1 MRPMLTDHPVR
12 AAYPAVMGDSKPFD
26 RTAAEVVLTTL
37 RRKPRVRQFT
47 DMSLL
52 RSAALTGAMLVVGAL
67 LLAGRLAPDSM
78 AQTPP
83 DRSEVVLVLDFS
95 ASILGDV
102 ANRDRFA
109 AALDRIADR
118 VDATSSDLSA
128 GDATVSIVQF
138 AATAADYP
146 GCIDLKLIE
155 SPQTIARFA
164 DCLRSAAT
172 AYRRGLDPALTRKLG
187 TATNYVA
194 AMEQAARHLA
204 VDAVRPA
211 LILFTDGKHDVQ
223 GVPVSQV
230 QPARDRLFA
239 SRSPF
244 ALLPVGMGL
253 APTERPALE
262 SGLVNLR
269 IIRAMPACVSG
280 AQFDWPQV
288 VFQSPEDAGNAVA
301 VALQNVTCTFTVA
314 PTPTPSATGTPLP
327 TPTPMPTPGPVKGVS
342 LTPGD
347 GRIEVAWSL
356 PATTPEPIVD
366 YRIRCRSGEGEWT
379 ESGEGV
385 SLETSAVVEG
395 LTNGSTYECAVAAVD
410 ATSEG
415 SWTAAPMTATPV
427 GRPAAPGKP
436 AVEALDRAVR
446 IQVAA
451 EDALLLSGYRYECS
465 GDQGRTWPDRIDVA
479 SSGTTTAEI
488 GNLTN
493 SVEYV
498 CRAFAED
505 AAGLSDPSEV
515 SDAVRPCGSLLE
527 CNPAV
532 SPVLGLL
539 GFLSLG
545 GLLAVLLALY
555 RGRTRGYVVAVVD
568 VVHTANLGQGSRL
581 GIGFVRALPRGPVT
595 GIVADRTG
603 NADVRIRHRGG
614 DGFEVTDRVGR
625 HVAISGQ
632 PVITIDSLGVH
643 HEVLLR
649 RFRTATAAPVSRG
662 R

>member
-1 MRPMLTDHPVR
+1 
-12 AAYPAVMGDSKPFD
+12 
-26 RTAAEVVLTTL
+26 
-37 RRKPRVRQFT
+37 
-47 DMSLL
+47 MSRL
-52 RSAALTGAMLVVGAL
+52 RSAALTVVMLVVGAL
-67 LLAGRLAPDSM
+67 LFAGHLAPDSL

-95 ASILGDV
+95 ASILEDV
-102 ANRDRFA
+102 ANRNRFA

-118 VDATSSDLSA
+118 VDATSSDLVA
-128 GDATVSIVQF
+128 GDAIVTIVQF
-138 AATAADYP
+138 ATRAADYS
-146 GCIDLKLIE
+146 GCVNLKLIE
-155 SPQTIARFA
+155 GPHTVARFA
-164 DCLRSAAT
+164 DCLRSVAK
-172 AYRRGLDPALTRKLG
+172 AYRRGLDPALTRKIG
-187 TATNYVA
+187 VATNYVA
-194 AMEQAARHLA
+194 AMERAARHLA

-230 QPARDRLFA
+230 QPARDRLFG

-244 ALLPVGMGL
+244 VLLPVGMGL
-253 APTERPALE
+253 RPTERDALE

-269 IIRAMPACVSG
+269 IIREMPACVSG

-288 VFQSPEDAGNAVA
+288 VFESPDDAGNAVA
-301 VALQNVTCTFTVA
+301 VALQDVTCTFTVA
-314 PTPTPSATGTPLP
+314 PTPTPSSTPTPVP
-327 TPTPMPTPGPVKGVS
+327 TPTPMPTPGAVRGVR

-347 GRIEVAWSL
+347 GRIEVAWIV

-379 ESGEGV
+379 ESGEGA

-395 LTNGSTYECAVAAVD
+395 LTNGAAYECAVAAVD

-415 SWTAAPMTATPV
+415 SWTAAPTTATPV

-446 IQVAA
+446 IQVPA
-451 EDALLLSGYRYECS
+451 EDALLVSGYRYECS
-465 GDQGRTWPDRIDVA
+465 GDQGRTWPARIDVA
-479 SSGTTTAEI
+479 SSGITTAEI

-493 SVEYV
+493 TMEYV
-498 CRAFAED
+498 CRAFAAN
-505 AAGLSDPSEV
+505 AAGLSDPSEA

-527 CNPAV
+527 CNPV
-532 SPVLGLL
+532 IPRILGLL

-545 GLLAVLLALY
+545 GLLAALLALY
-555 RGRTRGYVVAVVD
+555 RDRTRGYVVAVMD
-568 VVHTANLGQGSRL
+568 VVHTTNLGHGSRL
-581 GIGFVRALPRGPVT
+581 GIGFVRARPGGPVT

-614 DGFEVTDRVGR
+614 DRFEVTDRVD
-625 HVAISGQ
+625 HYVAISGQ
-632 PVITIDSLGVH
+632 PVITIDSLGVR
-643 HEVLLR
+643 HEVILR
-649 RFRTATAAPVSRG
+649 RFRTATASSVSSR

>member
-1 MRPMLTDHPVR
+1 MPTDHPLR
-12 AAYPAVMGDSKPFD
+12 PAYPAVMSDSKQFD
-26 RTAAEVVLTTL
+26 RAATDVVLSAL
-37 RRKPRVRQFT
+37 RRMPRVRHFT
-47 DMSLL
+47 DVSRL
-52 RSAALTGAMLVVGAL
+52 RSVGIAVAMLIVGTL
-67 LLAGRLAPDSM
+67 MLAGRLAPASL

-83 DRSEVVLVLDFS
+83 DRSEVVLVLDYS

-118 VDATSSDLSA
+118 VNATSSDLSA
-128 GDATVSIVQF
+128 GDAIVTIVQF
-138 AATAADYP
+138 ATRAADYS
-146 GCIDLKLIE
+146 GCTDLKLIE
-155 SPQTIARFA
+155 SPQTVARFA

-172 AYRRGLDPALTRKLG
+172 AYRRGLDPALTGKIG

-194 AMEQAARHLA
+194 AMERAAGHLA

-230 QPARDRLFA
+230 QPALNRLFA

-253 APTERPALE
+253 DPTERPALE
-262 SGLVNLR
+262 RGLVNLR
-269 IIRAMPACVSG
+269 IIREMPACVSG
-280 AQFDWPQV
+280 AQFDWPKV
-288 VFQSPEDAGNAVA
+288 VFESPEDAGNAVA

-314 PTPTPSATGTPLP
+314 PTPSPTPSPIP
-327 TPTPMPTPGPVKGVS
+327 TPVPTLTPMSTPSPVDGVT

-347 GRIEVAWSL
+347 GRINVSWIA
-356 PATTPEPIVD
+356 PTTTSAPIID

-379 ESGEGV
+379 ESTEGV
-385 SLETSAVVEG
+385 SLETSAVVDG
-395 LTNGSTYECAVAAVD
+395 LTNGAAYECAVAAVD

-415 SWTAAPMTATPV
+415 PWTAAPTTATPV

-451 EDALLLSGYRYECS
+451 EDSLLLSGYRYECS
-465 GDQGRTWPDRIDVA
+465 GDHGRTWPDRIDVA
-479 SSGTTTAEI
+479 SSGTRTAEI

-532 SPVLGLL
+532 SPVLGLF

-568 VVHTANLGQGSRL
+568 VIHTANLGPGSRL

-595 GIVADRTG
+595 GIVADRSG

-614 DGFEVTDRVGR
+614 DGFVVTDRVGR
-625 HVAISGQ
+625 HVAVSGQ
-632 PVITIDSLGVH
+632 PVIIIDSLGVP

-649 RFRTATAAPVSRG
+649 RFRTATAAPVSRS

>member
-1 MRPMLTDHPVR
+1 MSRL
-12 AAYPAVMGDSKPFD
+12 
-26 RTAAEVVLTTL
+26 RTAALT
-37 RRKPRVRQFT
+37 V
-47 DMSLL
+47 
-52 RSAALTGAMLVVGAL
+52 AMLVVGSL
-67 LLAGRLAPDSM
+67 LFAGRLAPDSL

-83 DRSEVVLVLDFS
+83 DRSEVVLVLDYS
-95 ASILGDV
+95 GSILEDV

-118 VDATSSDLSA
+118 VDATSSDLAA
-128 GDATVSIVQF
+128 GDAIVTIVQF
-138 AATAADYP
+138 ATSAADYP

-155 SPQTIARFA
+155 SPQTVARFA
-164 DCLRSAAT
+164 DCLRSAAK
-172 AYRRGLDPALTRKLG
+172 AYRRGLDPALTRKIG

-194 AMEQAARHLA
+194 AMELAARHLA
-204 VDAVRPA
+204 MDAVRPA

-230 QPARDRLFA
+230 QPARDRLFG

-253 APTERPALE
+253 SPTDRGALE

-269 IIRAMPACVSG
+269 IIRDMPACLSG
-280 AQFDWPQV
+280 AQFAWPQV
-288 VFQSPEDAGNAVA
+288 VFGSPDDAGNAVA

-314 PTPTPSATGTPLP
+314 PTPTPSPTPTLVP
-327 TPTPMPTPGPVKGVS
+327 TPTPMPTPGAVRGVT

-347 GRIEVAWSL
+347 GRIEVAWTV
-356 PATTPEPIVD
+356 PAMTPEPIVD

-395 LTNGSTYECAVAAVD
+395 LTNGTAYECAVAAVD

-415 SWTAAPMTATPV
+415 SWTAAPTTATPV

-446 IQVAA
+446 IQVLAA
-451 EDALLLSGYRYECS
+451 DASLVSGYRYECS
-465 GDQGRTWPDRIDVA
+465 DDQGRTWPARIDVA
-479 SSGTTTAEI
+479 SSGITTAEI

-493 SVEYV
+493 TVEYV
-498 CRAFAED
+498 CRAFAAN
-505 AAGLSDPSEV
+505 AAGLSDPSET
-515 SDAVRPCGSLLE
+515 SDVVRPCGSLLE
-527 CNPAV
+527 CNPGIPPILELV
-532 SPVLGLL
+532 

-545 GLLAVLLALY
+545 GLLAALLALY

-568 VVHTANLGQGSRL
+568 FAHTTNLGYGSRL
-581 GIGFVRALPRGPVT
+581 GIGFVRSWPRGPVT

-603 NADVRIRHRGG
+603 SADVRIRHRGG
-614 DGFEVTDRVGR
+614 DRFEVTDRVDR

-632 PVITIDSLGVH
+632 PVITIDSLGVRH
-643 HEVLLR
+643 QVVLT
-649 RFRTATAAPVSRG
+649 RFRTATAATVSSR

>member
-1 MRPMLTDHPVR
+1 MS
-12 AAYPAVMGDSKPFD
+12 DSKPFD
-26 RTAAEVVLTTL
+26 RTAADVVLTAL
-37 RRKPRVRQFT
+37 RRTRRVRQFT
-47 DMSLL
+47 GMSRL
-52 RSAALTGAMLVVGAL
+52 RSAAFTVVVLVVGAL
-67 LLAGRLAPDSM
+67 LFAGRLAPDSL

-95 ASILGDV
+95 ASILEDV

-118 VDATSSDLSA
+118 VDATSSDLAA
-128 GDATVSIVQF
+128 GDAIVTIVQF
-138 AATAADYP
+138 ATSAADYP

-155 SPQTIARFA
+155 SPQTVARFA
-164 DCLRSAAT
+164 DCLRSAAK
-172 AYRRGLDPALTRKLG
+172 AYRRGLDPALTRKIG

-204 VDAVRPA
+204 MDAVRPA

-230 QPARDRLFA
+230 QPARDRLFG

-253 APTERPALE
+253 NPTERGALE

-269 IIRAMPACVSG
+269 IIREMPACVSG

-288 VFQSPEDAGNAVA
+288 VFESPDDAGNAVA
-301 VALQNVTCTFTVA
+301 VALQDVTCTFTVA
-314 PTPTPSATGTPLP
+314 PTPTPSPTPTPVP
-327 TPTPMPTPGPVKGVS
+327 TPTPMPTPGAVRGVT

-347 GRIEVAWSL
+347 GRIEVAWTV
-356 PATTPEPIVD
+356 PAMTAEPIVD
-366 YRIRCRSGEGEWT
+366 YRIRCRLGEGEWT

-395 LTNGSTYECAVAAVD
+395 LTNGTAYECAVAAVD

-415 SWTAAPMTATPV
+415 SWTAAPTTATPV

-446 IQVAA
+446 IQVPAA
-451 EDALLLSGYRYECS
+451 DASLVSGYRYECS
-465 GDQGRTWPDRIDVA
+465 DDKGRTWPARIDVA
-479 SSGTTTAEI
+479 ASGITTAEI

-493 SVEYV
+493 TVEYV
-498 CRAFAED
+498 CRAFAAN
-505 AAGLSDPSEV
+505 AAGLSDPSET
-515 SDAVRPCGSLLE
+515 SDVVRPCGSLLE
-527 CNPAV
+527 CNPGI
-532 SPVLGLL
+532 PPILGLL

-545 GLLAVLLALY
+545 GLLAALLALY
-555 RGRTRGYVVAVVD
+555 LGRTRGYVVAVVD
-568 VVHTANLGQGSRL
+568 FVHTTNLGHGSRL
-581 GIGFVRALPRGPVT
+581 GIGFVRSWPRGPVT

-603 NADVRIRHRGG
+603 SADVRIRHRGG
-614 DGFEVTDRVGR
+614 DRFEVTDRVN
-625 HVAISGQ
+625 HYVAISGQ
-632 PVITIDSLGVH
+632 PVITTDSLGVRH
-643 HEVLLR
+643 QVVLT
-649 RFRTATAAPVSRG
+649 RFRTATAATVSSR